1 MNNGVRYSSRPHFS
15 RPRRSRSRVT
25 GAFAALGVMS
35 LLALAGCASADP
47 TPAASGPAAK
57 FSPTPQKAG
66 SEITVWA
73 DATRV
78 PGVKAYQK
86 AHPDVKMKIVTYSGD
101 ANGANDLQTK
111 VQLFDRTGSGWPD
124 VAFTANVN
132 DGTWA
137 SQGKTPYAAPVD
149 QGIIPKSTLSGFAD
163 GALDPCEFNGKT
175 YCVRNDLAQ
184 NVLWYNKKLMDD
196 FGYTVPTT
204 WEEYQALGEKV
215 AKEHPGYLVGTA
227 GDSFAPE
234 VYFWASQ
241 CPASTVTGGRKVT
254 VNLEDP
260 KCTRMAKLL
269 DGLIAKGAVSKDTV
283 FSAGFV
289 KSKASKVLML
299 PGPSWYGQV
308 LFNSTFKTPKGQVTA
323 AAPLKFEGDT
333 TNYTGNVGGG
343 LWFVSSHS
351 KNLKAASDLVTWMT
365 TSNDYQATA
374 GTYPAYKKAATAWLD
389 NQATTGYFAGDIGPT
404 FQQAAERV
412 WPGWSATQY
421 SQEAIYA
428 STVVPALNSGKS
440 LTETL
445 GAWQTAITDKAKSL
459 GYTVER

>member
-1 MNNGVRYSSRPHFS
+1 
-15 RPRRSRSRVT
+15 
-25 GAFAALGVMS
+25 MS

-47 TPAASGPAAK
+47 TPAASGPAVK

-254 VNLEDP
+254 VNLEDS

>member
-1 MNNGVRYSSRPHFS
+1 M
-15 RPRRSRSRVT
+15 
-25 GAFAALGVMS
+25 
-35 LLALAGCASADP
+35 
-47 TPAASGPAAK
+47 
-57 FSPTPQKAG
+57 PQKAG

-86 AHPDVKMKIVTYSGD
+86 AHPDVKLKIVTYSGD

-137 SQGKTPYAAPVD
+137 SQGKTPYAAPVSQD
-149 QGIIPKSTLSGFAD
+149 IIPKTTLSGFAD
-163 GALDPCEFNGKT
+163 GALDPCVFNGKT

-184 NVLWYNKKLMDD
+184 NVLWYNKKLMDS

-227 GDSFAPE
+227 GDSYAPE

-241 CPASTVTGGRKVT
+241 CPASTVTSGKKVT

-269 DGLIAKGAVSKDTV
+269 DGLIAKGSVSKDTV

-289 KSKASKVLML
+289 KNKAAKVLML

-308 LFNSTFKTPKGQVTA
+308 LFNSTFKTPKGRIAA
-323 AAPLKFEGDT
+323 AAPLKFAGDT

-374 GTYPAYKKAATAWLD
+374 GTYPAYKTAATAWLA
-389 NQATTGYFAGDIGPT
+389 NQATTGYFAGDIGPVL
-404 FQQAAERV
+404 QQAAERV

-440 LTETL
+440 LTGTL
-445 GAWQTAITDKAKSL
+445 GDWQTAITDKAKSL
-459 GYTVER
+459 GYTVGR

>member
-1 MNNGVRYSSRPHFS
+1 
-15 RPRRSRSRVT
+15 
-25 GAFAALGVMS
+25 MS

-241 CPASTVTGGRKVT
+241 CPASTVTGGKKVT

-289 KSKASKVLML
+289 KNKASKVLML

-374 GTYPAYKKAATAWLD
+374 GTYPAYKQAATAWLD

>member
-1 MNNGVRYSSRPHFS
+1 MNNGVRYSSGPRSS
-15 RPRRSRSRVT
+15 RTRVT
-25 GAFAALGVMS
+25 GAIAALGVMS
-35 LLALAGCASADP
+35 LLSLAGCASADP
-47 TPAASGPAAK
+47 TPAANGPAAK
-57 FSPTPQKAG
+57 FSPAPQKAG

-132 DGTWA
+132 DGSWA

-149 QGIIPKSTLSGFAD
+149 QDIIPKSTLSGFAD

-196 FGYTVPTT
+196 FGYTVPKT
-204 WEEYQALGEKV
+204 WEEYQALGKKV
-215 AKEHPGYLVGTA
+215 AKDHPGYLVGTA
-227 GDSFAPE
+227 GDSFSPE

-241 CPASTVTGGRKVT
+241 CPASTVTSGKKVK

-269 DGLIAKGAVSKDTV
+269 DGLIAKGSVSKDTV

-289 KSKASKVLML
+289 KNKASKVLML

-308 LFNSTFKTPKGQVTA
+308 LFNSTFKTPKGQVAA
-323 AAPLKFEGDT
+323 AAPLKFEGDS

-374 GTYPAYKKAATAWLD
+374 GTYPAYKEAATAWLA
-389 NQATTGYFAGDIGPT
+389 NQATTGYFANDIGPVL
-404 FQQAAERV
+404 QQAAERV

-428 STVVPALNSGKS
+428 STVVPALNSGKT
-440 LTETL
+440 LTGTL
-445 GAWQTAITDKAKSL
+445 GTWQTAISDKAKSL

>member
-1 MNNGVRYSSRPHFS
+1 
-15 RPRRSRSRVT
+15 
-25 GAFAALGVMS
+25 
-35 LLALAGCASADP
+35 
-47 TPAASGPAAK
+47 
-57 FSPTPQKAG
+57 
-66 SEITVWA
+66 
-73 DATRV
+73 
-78 PGVKAYQK
+78 
-86 AHPDVKMKIVTYSGD
+86 
-101 ANGANDLQTK
+101 
-111 VQLFDRTGSGWPD
+111 
-124 VAFTANVN
+124 
-132 DGTWA
+132 
-137 SQGKTPYAAPVD
+137 
-149 QGIIPKSTLSGFAD
+149 
-163 GALDPCEFNGKT
+163 
-175 YCVRNDLAQ
+175 
-184 NVLWYNKKLMDD
+184 
-196 FGYTVPTT
+196 
-204 WEEYQALGEKV
+204 
-215 AKEHPGYLVGTA
+215 
-227 GDSFAPE
+227 
-234 VYFWASQ
+234 
-241 CPASTVTGGRKVT
+241 
-254 VNLEDP
+254 
-260 KCTRMAKLL
+260 
-269 DGLIAKGAVSKDTV
+269 
-283 FSAGFV
+283 
-289 KSKASKVLML
+289 ML

>member
-1 MNNGVRYSSRPHFS
+1 MNNGVRYSSRP
-15 RPRRSRSRVT
+15 RVT
-25 GAFAALGVMS
+25 GAIAAVGVVC
-35 LLALAGCASADP
+35 LLSLAGCASADP
-47 TPAASGPAAK
+47 TPSANEPAAK
-57 FSPTPQKAG
+57 FSPVTQKAG

-124 VAFTANVN
+124 VAFSANVN
-132 DGTWA
+132 DATWA
-137 SQGKTPYAAPVD
+137 SQGRAPYAAPVNRD
-149 QGIIPKSTLSGFAD
+149 IIPKTTLSGFAD
-163 GALDPCEFNGKT
+163 GALGPCVFNGDT

-184 NVLWYNKKLMDD
+184 NVLWYDKKLMDT

-227 GDSFAPE
+227 GDSYAPE
-234 VYFWASQ
+234 VYFWASR
-241 CPASTVTGGRKVT
+241 CPASTVTGRKKVT
-254 VNLEDP
+254 VNLKDP
-260 KCTRMAKLL
+260 KCIRMAKLL
-269 DGLIAKGAVSKDTV
+269 DGLIAKGSVSKDTV

-289 KSKASKVLML
+289 KNKADKVLML

-308 LFNSTFKTPKGQVTA
+308 LFHSTFKTPKGRIAA
-323 AAPLKFEGDT
+323 AAPLKFDGDT

-343 LWFVSSHS
+343 LWFISSHS

-374 GTYPAYKKAATAWLD
+374 GTYPAYKKAATAWLA
-389 NQATTGYFAGDIGPT
+389 NQARTGYFAGDIGGT
-404 FQQAAERV
+404 FQRAAERV

-421 SQEAIYA
+421 SNEAIYA
-428 STVVPALNSGKS
+428 STVVPALNSGKP
-440 LTETL
+440 LTDTL
-445 GAWQTAITDKAKSL
+445 GDWQTAITDKAKSL